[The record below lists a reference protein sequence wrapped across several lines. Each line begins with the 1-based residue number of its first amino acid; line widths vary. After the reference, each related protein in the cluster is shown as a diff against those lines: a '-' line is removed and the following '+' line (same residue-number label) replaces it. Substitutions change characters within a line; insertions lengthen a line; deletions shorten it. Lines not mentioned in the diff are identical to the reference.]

1 MITRHKN
8 EQGFA
13 LVESMVALG
22 LLAGGL
28 LGMAAVLSTALN
40 TVTTSSADQLA
51 KDKAYEALESIVT
64 ARITRVVPW
73 TSLKNVSDG
82 GVFLDNAQAI
92 MQPGA
97 DGIIGT
103 SDDVAAGAAFVTQ
116 PGPDQA
122 FGTADD
128 IRINFINYRRTIVI
142 TNASPAGAPD
152 TLRQVAVTITYT
164 AAGITRT
171 YRLTTLVSSY
181 S

>member
-8 EQGFA
+8 EQGFS

-103 SDDVAAGAAFVTQ
+103 SDDAGASPATIIQ
-116 PGPDQA
+116 PGPDGA
-122 FGTADD
+122 YGTSDD
-128 IRINFINYRRTIVI
+128 RTIGFSNFTRQIQI

-152 TLRQVAVTITYT
+152 TLRQITVTIVYT
-164 AAGITRT
+164 SAGKTRT
-171 YRLTTLVSSY
+171 YQLSTLVSSY